1 MPYLLG
7 ITNLL
12 LHGVDAP
19 EFYHG
24 NSLERNVRELDD
36 EDKFDIILMNP
47 PYGGTERR
55 SVQDNFP
62 ARMRSSETAGLFM
75 ALATYH
81 LKKGSRAA
89 IIIPDGFLLGTDGPK
104 VAIKKRLLEEF
115 NLHTV
120 VRLPAGVFSPYTSI
134 TTNLVSSKTRNR
146 RKTSGFIAFRFCR
159 VTNRTARRGPSH
171 SIALVIASNGGMNAK
186 SFLMRMN
193 FRLLLKN
200 LPRKCRTLDI
210 ISTSAATRQRSTLS
224 QVRTR
229 RLSISNALLTSC
241 GRRYRCLRVCWRGDD
256 AVSRCIIFCKA
267 LTSLSFKEG

>member
-104 VAIKKRLLEEF
+104 VAIKKRLLEDF

-134 TTNLVSSKTRNR
+134 TTNLVSSKTRN
-146 RKTSGFIAFRFCR
+146 
-159 VTNRTARRGPSH
+159 
-171 SIALVIASNGGMNAK
+171 
-186 SFLMRMN
+186 
-193 FRLLLKN
+193 
-200 LPRKCRTLDI
+200 
-210 ISTSAATRQRSTLS
+210 
-224 QVRTR
+224 
-229 RLSISNALLTSC
+229 
-241 GRRYRCLRVCWRGDD
+241 
-256 AVSRCIIFCKA
+256 
-267 LTSLSFKEG
+267 